1 MSTYSYITTKMKLL
15 DYFTSQKHVQPDQA
29 IKLAIYEQF
38 LTKKSRATL
47 GRFSLVMKMSTY
59 GLFVI
64 VLMGGL
70 YSPLFLGT
78 TNTPVTKVGEGFV
91 VTQEA
96 ARMNSVQA
104 DYVGK
109 IINFK
114 GDFQIL
120 KNGEPVQSDLI
131 QDGDRV
137 LLTNS
142 AEIVFDINS

>member
-1 MSTYSYITTKMKLL
+1 MKLL